1 MSKQTYHDFGI
12 IEENCDAF
20 EFHYDSGDSEK
31 CQLELV
37 IQTKRG
43 PERTEMATISATL
56 WSKIKVRV
64 IRELV
69 AGMGEEERTRKTPN
83 IKLGVNRLG
92 ILLGRELAVLFWAL
106 NEDSEELR
114 VERIFYGWRELA
126 REERWWLYTKATAP
140 GQHRGLGW
148 RRAIF
153 LALSEPFESRSFEPS
168 ETKESS
174 MNAASTQH
182 RFPVENGQSATG
194 TKLNENHE
202 VCGIYSEPNQS
213 KTEESI
219 RKENTEVQVGKNNKN
234 PDSSD
239 LLQMELF

>member
-1 MSKQTYHDFGI
+1 MSKQSYHDFGI
-12 IEENCDAF
+12 IEENYDAF

-37 IQTKRG
+37 IQMTRG
-43 PERTEMATISATL
+43 PERTKMATISATL
-56 WSKIKVRV
+56 WSKIRVRV

-69 AGMGEEERTRKTPN
+69 ASMGEEERTRKTPS
-83 IKLGVNRLG
+83 IKLGANRLG
-92 ILLGRELAVLFWAL
+92 ILLGREIAVLFWAL
-106 NEDSEELR
+106 NEDSENLR
-114 VERIFYGWRELA
+114 VDRILYGWRELA

-140 GQHRGLGW
+140 GQHTGLGW

-153 LALSEPFESRSFEPS
+153 LALSEPFESSSFEPS

-174 MNAASTQH
+174 MNVASTKD

-194 TKLNENHE
+194 TKLNRNHE
-202 VCGIYSEPNQS
+202 VCGSYSEPNQN
-213 KTEESI
+213 KNKESI
-219 RKENTEVQVGKNNKN
+219 RKENSEVQVGKNSKKS
-234 PDSSD
+234 DSRD